1 MSRCLIVRR
10 IAAALLAV
18 AVAAPALADLKPGAP
33 APSFQVPASLAGKDY
48 AFSLDEA
55 LKQGPVV
62 VYFYPKAFT
71 KGCTVEAHQ
80 FAAAMEQ
87 FKALDASVIGLSH
100 DDLGTLHKFSE
111 SECGGKFP
119 VGSDADRK
127 VMKAYDAQ
135 MPVVGMASRTSYV
148 ITPDHK
154 IYYAYSAMSPGE
166 HVTNTLNAIKQWK
179 AQQAAP

>member
-1 MSRCLIVRR
+1 MNRFAIRLVV
-10 IAAALLAV
+10 AALFAV
-18 AVAAPALADLKPGAP
+18 GITAPALAELKPGAA
-33 APSFQVPASLAGKDY
+33 APDFAVPASLAGKDY

-87 FKALDASVIGLSH
+87 FKALNASVIGLSH
-100 DDLGTLHKFSE
+100 DDLDTLHKFSE
-111 SECGGKFP
+111 TECGGKFP

-154 IYYAYSAMSPGE
+154 IYYTYSAMSPAE
-166 HVTNTLNAIKQWK
+166 HVSNTLGAIKQWK
-179 AQQAAP
+179 AQQAQP